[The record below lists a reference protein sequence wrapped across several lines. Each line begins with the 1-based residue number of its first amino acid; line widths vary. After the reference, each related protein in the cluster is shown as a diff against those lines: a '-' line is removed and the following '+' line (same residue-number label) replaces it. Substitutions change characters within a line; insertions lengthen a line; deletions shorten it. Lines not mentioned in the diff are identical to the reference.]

1 VMRHCCGKHLYIL
14 KAATETEVE
23 ARTLGERPSIDK
35 FKRDILVKMIKR
47 GKVCGSF
54 CCTLNYAKREISEI
68 NGKSVIFNW

>member
-1 VMRHCCGKHLYIL
+1 MRHCCGKHSYIL

-35 FKRDILVKMIKR
+35 FKRDILVKVIKR

-54 CCTLNYAKREISEI
+54 CSHSELCKER
-68 NGKSVIFNW
+68 NFGDQW